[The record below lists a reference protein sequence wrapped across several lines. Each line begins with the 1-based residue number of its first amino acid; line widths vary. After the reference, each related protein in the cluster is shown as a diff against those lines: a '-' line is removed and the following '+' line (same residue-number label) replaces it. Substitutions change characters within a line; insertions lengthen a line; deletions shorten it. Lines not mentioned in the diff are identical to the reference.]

1 LFSSG
6 SLWMCFV
13 SVVDFYFKKKG
24 LATDR
29 LENEIVGKRE
39 TMRLRFLLG
48 VNRKKLYRVMND
60 DDRLHIP
67 CRAHDRQFF
76 VCRRLRKWRIKN
88 NNKQKRIEVNHLCI
102 EERRAGTARFVYPFI
117 VYPFI
122 HEWLAVCSDVNGKL
136 HLLVCWGSRQPGNL
150 ILLTMQKIKKKEETW
165 PKADDVTFFCTK
177 KLGLCT
183 D

>member
-1 LFSSG
+1 
-6 SLWMCFV
+6 MCFV

-76 VCRRLRKWRIKN
+76 VCRRLRK
-88 NNKQKRIEVNHLCI
+88 
-102 EERRAGTARFVYPFI
+102 
-117 VYPFI
+117 
-122 HEWLAVCSDVNGKL
+122 
-136 HLLVCWGSRQPGNL
+136 
-150 ILLTMQKIKKKEETW
+150 
-165 PKADDVTFFCTK
+165 
-177 KLGLCT
+177 
-183 D
+183 